1 MKLTL
6 VHIAKQRLDNY
17 FLETRETSVM
27 PRHRCKYILYFC
39 KFVILC
45 KHRKVLKLTLV
56 PIAYYVFQS
65 IVVHLLKVE
74 NDVKTQE

>member
-6 VHIAKQRLDNY
+6 VHIAKQRPDNY

-27 PRHRCKYILYFC
+27 PRHRYKYILYFC

-45 KHRKVLKLTLV
+45 KHRKVLKSTLV
-56 PIAYYVFQS
+56 PMADYVYVS
-65 IVVHLLKVE
+65 KYRVY
-74 NDVKTQE
+74 TC